1 MNSKVYKSNNFVDFY
16 IQTILIDFKNV
27 PLKLSEAIMKQNRK
41 TPDFFSKTIVNDQSF
56 KNMFVLVAYNIRL
69 CYD

>member
-16 IQTILIDFKNV
+16 IQTILIDYKNV
-27 PLKLSEAIMKQNRK
+27 PLKLSEARMKQNRK
-41 TPDFFSKTIVNDQSF
+41 TSDLFSKTNVNYQSY
-56 KNMFVLVAYNIRL
+56 KNMFVPVAFNIRL